1 MIMKCPLCGTDNPS
15 GSAFCKSCGGKLAAE
30 KKTEPK
36 DPRKVKSVKCPKCG
50 AENAKG
56 SVYCMK
62 CRTKLS
68 EEENVNLDGA
78 KNAIENVKAKVLS
91 LPKHILA
98 CWGAALIIL
107 LIIIIVGVNNANTI
121 NLNEY
126 VTFKSSG
133 YDGYGK
139 GTAVIDWNKIED
151 KYKSKVKFTQSA
163 QRELGPMAKS
173 ISPFSYLEDSV
184 AVDVKNNKNLKNG
197 DTVNYT
203 WKVSDD
209 LDKYVKVKLKY
220 KDGTFNVKDLKKLD
234 ATDVFENL
242 KVSFSGVAPK
252 GKISI
257 EYTGNDLSE
266 NDFIVESGD
275 SVSNGDTIVVKL
287 NERVLEN
294 YAEREGKVPS
304 KMSQEYT
311 VSGLDTYLTS
321 VNDINATELEP
332 LINQG
337 YDVIKANAANWNE
350 ETTIF
355 EGSEYIGTI
364 LLSPKIQNEANRL
377 YLIYKIRVHEKY
389 SNDEKSFDELTDY
402 FWYIQYNKILVGEDG
417 KISCDIN
424 TYNRPSDSFEI
435 DSGISSGWF
444 SNYTWKYYGYDS
456 ISSLR
461 KNVIDKNLA
470 DYVPEDNL
478 NVSSEATSEPESSEV
493 APTEVTEEETKEE
506 TIGTVTS
513 KVNHLNI
520 RPSAS
525 KEGESLGQLSE
536 GETRTAYE
544 KKEAEGYTWYRIGDN
559 KWVADKNGEWLEFNS

>member
-1 MIMKCPLCGTDNPS
+1 MKCPVCGTDNPN
-15 GSAFCKSCGGKLAAE
+15 GSAFCKSCGGKIVATH
-30 KKTEPK
+30 KTEPREPGNAK
-36 DPRKVKSVKCPKCG
+36 TIKCPKCG

-68 EEENVNLDGA
+68 EEESINLDGV
-78 KNAIENVKAKVLS
+78 KNVIENVKAKVLS

-139 GTAVIDWNKIED
+139 GTAVIDWDKIED

-163 QRELGPMAKS
+163 QRELGSMAKS
-173 ISPFSYLEDSV
+173 VSPFSYLEDSV

-234 ATDVFENL
+234 AVDVFENL
-242 KVSFSGVAPK
+242 KVGFSGIAPK

-287 NERVLEN
+287 DERILEN
-294 YAEREGKVPS
+294 YAEREGKVPA

-364 LLSPKIQNEANRL
+364 LLSPKIQNEVNRL

-402 FWYIQYNKILVGEDG
+402 FWYIQYNKVLVGEDG

-424 TYNRPSDSFEI
+424 TYNRPSDLFEI

-456 ISSLR
+456 INSLR

-478 NVSSEATSEPESSEV
+478 NVPSEVNSEPEPSE
-493 APTEVTEEETKEE
+493 AASAEVTEEETKEE
-506 TIGTVTS
+506 TIGKITV

-525 KEGESLGQLSE
+525 KDGESLGQLSE
-536 GETRTAYE
+536 GDTRTAYE
-544 KKEAEGYTWYRIGDN
+544 KKEAEGYTWYRIGEN
-559 KWVADKNGEWLEFNS
+559 EWIADGNGEWISIAE

>member
-1 MIMKCPLCGTDNPS
+1 MKCPVCGTDNPN
-15 GSAFCKSCGGKLAAE
+15 GSAFCKSCGGKIVATH
-30 KKTEPK
+30 KTEPREPGNAK
-36 DPRKVKSVKCPKCG
+36 TIKCPKCG

-68 EEENVNLDGA
+68 EEESINLDGV
-78 KNAIENVKAKVLS
+78 KNVIENVKAKVLS

-139 GTAVIDWNKIED
+139 GTAVIDWDKIED

-163 QRELGPMAKS
+163 QRELGSMAKS
-173 ISPFSYLEDSV
+173 ASPFSYLEDSV

-234 ATDVFENL
+234 AVDVFENL
-242 KVSFSGVAPK
+242 KVGFSGIAPK

-287 NERVLEN
+287 DERILEN
-294 YAEREGKVPS
+294 YAEREGKVPA

-364 LLSPKIQNEANRL
+364 LLSPKIQNEVNRL

-402 FWYIQYNKILVGEDG
+402 FWYIQYNKVLVGEDG

-424 TYNRPSDSFEI
+424 TYNRPSDLFEI

-456 ISSLR
+456 INSLR

-478 NVSSEATSEPESSEV
+478 NVPSEVNSEPEPSE
-493 APTEVTEEETKEE
+493 AASAEVTEEETKEE
-506 TIGTVTS
+506 TIGKITV

-525 KEGESLGQLSE
+525 KDGESLGQLSE
-536 GETRTAYE
+536 GDTRTAYE
-544 KKEAEGYTWYRIGDN
+544 KKEAEGYTWYRIGEN
-559 KWVADKNGEWLEFNS
+559 EWIADGNGEWISIAE

>member
-1 MIMKCPLCGTDNPS
+1 MKCPVCGTDNPN
-15 GSAFCKSCGGKLAAE
+15 GSAFCKSCGGKIVATH
-30 KKTEPK
+30 KTEPREPGNAK
-36 DPRKVKSVKCPKCG
+36 TIKCPKCG

-68 EEENVNLDGA
+68 EEESINLDGV
-78 KNAIENVKAKVLS
+78 KNVIENVKAKVLS

-139 GTAVIDWNKIED
+139 GTAVIDWDKIED

-163 QRELGPMAKS
+163 QRELGSMAKS
-173 ISPFSYLEDSV
+173 VSPFSYLEDSV

-234 ATDVFENL
+234 AVDVFENL
-242 KVSFSGVAPK
+242 KVGFSGIAPK

-287 NERVLEN
+287 DERILEN
-294 YAEREGKVPS
+294 YAEREGKVPA

-364 LLSPKIQNEANRL
+364 LLSPKIQNEVNRL

-389 SNDEKSFDELTDY
+389 SNDEKSFDGLTDY
-402 FWYIQYNKILVGEDG
+402 FWYIQYNKVLVGEDG

-424 TYNRPSDSFEI
+424 TYNRPSDLFEI

-456 ISSLR
+456 INSLR

-478 NVSSEATSEPESSEV
+478 NVPSEVNSEPEPSE
-493 APTEVTEEETKEE
+493 AASAEVTEEETKEE
-506 TIGTVTS
+506 TIGKITV

-525 KEGESLGQLSE
+525 KDGESLGQLSE
-536 GETRTAYE
+536 GDTRTAYE
-544 KKEAEGYTWYRIGDN
+544 KKEAEGYTWYRIGEN
-559 KWVADKNGEWLEFNS
+559 EWIADGNGEWISIAE